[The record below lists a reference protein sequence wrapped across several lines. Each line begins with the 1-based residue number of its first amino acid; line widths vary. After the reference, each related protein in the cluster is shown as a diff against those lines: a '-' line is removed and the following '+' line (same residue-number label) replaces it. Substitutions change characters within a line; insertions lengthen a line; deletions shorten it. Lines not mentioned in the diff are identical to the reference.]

1 MANILAEAGRRAC
14 VIAPSRRRCYARHP
28 SLFHSH
34 ESTIMAEEGDIISS
48 LNLDAP
54 EGYAPAPNGEDTSP
68 AIGLISQYIK
78 DLSVEN
84 PNAPESFQW
93 TEAPDIAVDFN
104 ISARP
109 LGPDVHEIELKINV
123 SSKTAQGTAF
133 AVELAYCALIGM
145 RNVTEEQAHPFLFA
159 EGPRLVFPFA
169 RRVIADAVRD
179 TGFPPLMLE
188 PIDFTGLY
196 LSQLQAR
203 EAEELAAASA
213 GQA

>member
-1 MANILAEAGRRAC
+1 
-14 VIAPSRRRCYARHP
+14 
-28 SLFHSH
+28 
-34 ESTIMAEEGDIISS
+34 MAEEGDIISS

-54 EGYAPAPNGEDTSP
+54 EDSGPLANGEDTSP

-84 PNAPESFQW
+84 PNAPDSYQW
-93 TEAPDIAVDFN
+93 TDAPEISVDFN
-104 ISARP
+104 IGARP

-123 SSKTAQGTAF
+123 AARSPQGTAY

-145 RNVTEEQAHPFLFA
+145 RNVTEDQAHPFLFA

-169 RRVIADAVRD
+169 RRIIADAVRD
-179 TGFPPLMLE
+179 AGYPPLILE
-188 PIDFTGLY
+188 PIDFNGLY

-203 EAEELAAASA
+203 QAEELAAGAA